1 MQRVLVRFD
10 GGAAEG
16 TLEQRGDKL
25 HDKRVVGGG
34 RICHGGSPFAGDS
47 SLQSVYSTPLA
58 RTHGVW

>member
-47 SLQSVYSTPLA
+47 SLQSV
-58 RTHGVW
+58 